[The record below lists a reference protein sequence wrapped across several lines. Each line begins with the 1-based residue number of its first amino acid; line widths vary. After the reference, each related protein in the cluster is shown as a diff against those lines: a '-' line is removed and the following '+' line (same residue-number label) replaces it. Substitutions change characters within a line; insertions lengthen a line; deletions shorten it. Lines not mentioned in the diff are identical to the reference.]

1 MVKLYLF
8 SLLIGLFSI
17 NIALA
22 DIPPPPVAK
31 EIRIELNLVS
41 RTDYQFYLCS
51 YNLEVK
57 PNPNPPHPSRP
68 NMTVNVPDSFQ
79 MKKIELSADK
89 PYSETLGSGRIQNRG
104 SYYDKTL
111 YLVAIDKSR
120 IAELEP
126 KIKEAIDNKKDGDY
140 SIRFVRLE
148 TSLEL
153 RSDEGKGAKVVVNK
167 ISLDAKDMILT
178 VEEGTAKTISGK
190 ASNCIGFGL
199 LLTGIALFGG
209 WWSRKSFKKS

>member
-89 PYSETLGSGRIQNRG
+89 PYSEMLGSGRIQNRG

-209 WWSRKSFKKS
+209 WWSRKSFKKF